1 MLLIV
6 DILNKIFRKYD
17 FTEISLNSLTNL
29 EDINLNQTIRIFV
42 FSLLPFSFNSVA
54 ADKLENIKLNRI
66 LGTVMI
72 NAAGQYK
79 PVTNDTLINSDTK
92 ILIGKSS
99 SAQLVYPSGCAMNI
113 QGDKI
118 FAAGIESNC
127 KSGSPILVATNDN
140 VVAIGDNPKEV
151 LKEDNT
157 NTLLMLGGAGL
168 LAIGAAAAAFGSN
181 NTPSP

>member
-1 MLLIV
+1 MS
-6 DILNKIFRKYD
+6 IFFRG
-17 FTEISLNSLTNL
+17 NH
-29 EDINLNQTIRIFV
+29 LNQTTNSLV
-42 FSLLPFSFNSVA
+42 FTLLLFSFEAIA

-66 LGTVMI
+66 QGTVMI

-99 SAQLVYPSGCAMNI
+99 SAQLVFPSGCAMNI

-118 FAAGIESNC
+118 LAAGNESNC

-140 VVAIGDNPKEV
+140 VVAVGNAPKEV

-157 NTLLMLGGAGL
+157 KTLLMLGGAGL
-168 LAIGAAAAAFGSN
+168 VIGGVVAASGSN
-181 NTPSP
+181 GNSNNVPSP

>member
-1 MLLIV
+1 MKGNRLKQTTNILVFTLLLI
-6 DILNKIFRKYD
+6 
-17 FTEISLNSLTNL
+17 
-29 EDINLNQTIRIFV
+29 
-42 FSLLPFSFNSVA
+42 SFKAIA

-66 LGTVMI
+66 QGTVMI

-99 SAQLVYPSGCAMNI
+99 SAQLIFPSGCAMNI

-118 FAAGIESNC
+118 LAAGNESNC

-140 VVAIGDNPKEV
+140 VVAVGNAPKEV

-157 NTLLMLGGAGL
+157 KTLLMLGGAGL
-168 LAIGAAAAAFGSN
+168 VIGGVVAASGSN
-181 NTPSP
+181 GNSNNVPSP

>member
-1 MLLIV
+1 MLIFYKGNRLKQTTNILVFTLLLI
-6 DILNKIFRKYD
+6 
-17 FTEISLNSLTNL
+17 
-29 EDINLNQTIRIFV
+29 
-42 FSLLPFSFNSVA
+42 SFKAIA

-66 LGTVMI
+66 QGTVMI

-99 SAQLVYPSGCAMNI
+99 SAQLIFPSGCAMNI

-118 FAAGIESNC
+118 LAAGNESNC

-140 VVAIGDNPKEV
+140 VVAVGNAPKEV

-157 NTLLMLGGAGL
+157 KTLLMLGGAGL
-168 LAIGAAAAAFGSN
+168 VIGGVVAASGSN
-181 NTPSP
+181 GNSNNVPSP

>member
-1 MLLIV
+1 
-6 DILNKIFRKYD
+6 
-17 FTEISLNSLTNL
+17 
-29 EDINLNQTIRIFV
+29 
-42 FSLLPFSFNSVA
+42 
-54 ADKLENIKLNRI
+54 
-66 LGTVMI
+66 MI
-72 NAAGQYK
+72 NAAGQYR
-79 PVTNDTLINSDTK
+79 PVTSDTLINSDTK
-92 ILIGKSS
+92 ILIAKAS

-118 FAAGIESNC
+118 LAAGNESNC

-140 VVAIGDNPKEV
+140 VVAIGDKPKEI

-168 LAIGAAAAAFGSN
+168 LAIGAAAAASGSSGHSN

>member
-1 MLLIV
+1 MS
-6 DILNKIFRKYD
+6 IFYR
-17 FTEISLNSLTNL
+17 NNH
-29 EDINLNQTIRIFV
+29 LNQTTNFLV
-42 FSLLPFSFNSVA
+42 FTLLLFSFEVIA

-66 LGTVMI
+66 QGTVMI

-99 SAQLVYPSGCAMNI
+99 SAQLIFPSGCAMNI

-118 FAAGIESNC
+118 LAAGNESNC

-140 VVAIGDNPKEV
+140 VVAVGNAPKEV

-157 NTLLMLGGAGL
+157 KTLLMLGGAGL
-168 LAIGAAAAAFGSN
+168 VIGGVVAASGSN
-181 NTPSP
+181 GNSNNVPSP